1 MAASNKVVEVLCP
14 TGHRQK
20 VKTEPSMTVLQI
32 LQQVCQ
38 KQGYSDA
45 EYDLKYVFFYAQFPV
60 ISRYIYYVILR
71 FPVISV
77 NSRFLIISCS
87 WIDFPSLFVILSHS
101 CQFAFPSI
109 WDFP

>member
-45 EYDLKYVFFYAQFPV
+45 EYDLKYVNISCQLLV
-60 ISRYIYYVILR
+60 IS
-71 FPVISV
+71 
-77 NSRFLIISCS
+77 
-87 WIDFPSLFVILSHS
+87 H
-101 CQFAFPSI
+101 QFAVSRHLI
-109 WDFP
+109 T